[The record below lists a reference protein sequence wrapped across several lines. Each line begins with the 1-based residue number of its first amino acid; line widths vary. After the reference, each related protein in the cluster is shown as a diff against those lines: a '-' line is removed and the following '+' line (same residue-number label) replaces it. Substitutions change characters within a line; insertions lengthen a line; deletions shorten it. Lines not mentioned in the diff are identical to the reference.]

1 MERSYLV
8 LWFALALFV
17 VLGSW
22 GVYNLMTAEPPPPP
36 TTAPSTQSLV
46 DRLRAERE
54 RRMNEGKPAAT
65 TTAPSVE

>member
-17 VLGSW
+17 VLGGW
-22 GVYNLMTAEPPPPP
+22 GVYHLMTAEPAPPPA
-36 TTAPSTQSLV
+36 TAPTTQSLV

-54 RRMNEGKPAAT
+54 RRMNEGKPTT